1 MERYER
7 LKGGLFGLII
17 GDALGVP
24 YEFHSAVEIP
34 PFHKIEMEPPKDFA
48 RTYQVRPGTWSD
60 DSAQALCLLDSLLE
74 CGGFDLEN
82 FAGKLMAW
90 LNNGLWAVDGQV
102 FDCGIQTHASL
113 SRFAAGYP
121 AKECGFTRPD
131 GKGNGALMRVL
142 PVVLYNMG
150 DDEELI
156 QAAQEQCLITHGHI
170 CNQMCCALYCLWAR
184 RIIAGLEIRRAF
196 EAAVAGLKEYY
207 QDQEMEDYLFEL
219 EQLLRDGNFSGGGYV
234 IDTMRSTM
242 HLLFTYKDYESVVK
256 EAIRLGNDTD
266 TTAAVAGGLAGLYY
280 GYSSIPTRWLSGLRD
295 RDEVEKIFERVLM
308 DENAGEGM
316 EVI

>member
-1 MERYER
+1 MD
-7 LKGGLFGLII
+7 I
-17 GDALGVP
+17 
-24 YEFHSAVEIP
+24 
-34 PFHKIEMEPPKDFA
+34 FA
-48 RTYQVRPGTWSD
+48 IR
-60 DSAQALCLLDSLLE
+60 C
-74 CGGFDLEN
+74 
-82 FAGKLMAW
+82 
-90 LNNGLWAVDGQV
+90 
-102 FDCGIQTHASL
+102 
-113 SRFAAGYP
+113 
-121 AKECGFTRPD
+121 
-131 GKGNGALMRVL
+131 
-142 PVVLYNMG
+142 VVLC
-150 DDEELI
+150 I
-156 QAAQEQCLITHGHI
+156 ACGH
-170 CNQMCCALYCLWAR
+170 
-184 RIIAGLEIRRAF
+184 AGLEIRRAF

-207 QDQEMEDYLFEL
+207 QDREMEDYLFEL

-280 GYSSIPTRWLSGLRD
+280 GYSSIPIRWLSGLRD